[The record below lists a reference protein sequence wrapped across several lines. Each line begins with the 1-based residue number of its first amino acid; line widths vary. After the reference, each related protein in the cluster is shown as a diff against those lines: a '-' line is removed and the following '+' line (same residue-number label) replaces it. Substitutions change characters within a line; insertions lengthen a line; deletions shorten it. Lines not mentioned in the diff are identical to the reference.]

1 VPFLESRTELID
13 GGRDCCGL
21 LEAVQEYLIRM
32 TDGGRRCCSVFGAV
46 CEILV
51 VVGLLDP
58 VREFFVESPSE
69 VVAE

>member
-13 GGRDCCGL
+13 GGRDRCRL
-21 LEAVQEYLIRM
+21 LEVVQEFVTRM
-32 TDGGRRCCSVFGAV
+32 PDSGRRYCSVFEAV
-46 CEILV
+46 CEFLV

-69 VVAE
+69 VVAK